1 MFIKKLLIT
10 YLLLLL
16 LSLHASES
24 NQKVTLYLDWL
35 NQFQFAGYYMAKEN
49 GYYTDLDLDV
59 NIIEYSKDTNND
71 ITQKVIKDEAVYGI
85 GKSSLIMDK
94 FEGNDIILLSSIFQ
108 NSPMAL
114 ISLSSSNIKTPKDL
128 INKKIMITNDAKE
141 SVSIKSLLMAEG
153 VNFQDLNTQNF
164 SSNEIN
170 DLINGNI
177 DAIACYLSN
186 EPFILKQKNIDFN
199 IIHPNNYNFDFYE
212 GILFTSQNEL
222 RNNPIRAQ
230 NFNQASIK
238 GWEYAF
244 NNIEKTA
251 KIIYEKYNTQ
261 NKSLESLIFE
271 GEVLKKLSKID
282 ENLLGNINPRTID
295 EIKRIYSL
303 FNLKSTN
310 IFFETESIILNK
322 THTLLNEN
330 DLNYLNTNQFTLLT
344 QADHIPFSFKNL
356 NELIGIEI
364 DFWKLISDKLSK
376 PFNIEEVLKDNILNI
391 FSNSIKVKFVYSFK
405 KESSD
410 KNVLS
415 NPIAKVP
422 LALATKNGVHYI
434 SDLNS
439 VEHVKIGVLKDLEI
453 FESLKKDYPN
463 VNFIEINTIDDGI
476 YRLKNNLLFGLI
488 DNLYT
493 LSHQIEQF
501 QIDELKINTTLK
513 YKINIYLEVKK
524 QNEQFIKIVN
534 KIIDSLSEKEKS
546 SIFNNYQLI
555 LYHNSI
561 DIYYILKFVIPLI
574 ILLSVF
580 IFLNYRLRNEIK
592 KREETE
598 KKLSDL
604 ANNDS
609 LTGIYNRRKIEELC
623 EAEIKRSERYLNE
636 LSVIFFDVNDFKIIN
651 DKLGHHKGDEVL
663 IKIASVISQNIR
675 TTDYFGRWGGDEF
688 LIVLPQTNLPKT
700 EHLIKILENIL
711 TTINFD
717 LKMDRKISCSFGL
730 SQYEKN
736 DTLDSFL
743 KRADESM
750 YVNKNNYRQSRLQQL

>member
-10 YLLLLL
+10 YLLLL

-49 GYYTDLDLDV
+49 GYYNDLDLDV
-59 NIIEYSKDTNND
+59 NIIEYSKDANND

-85 GKSSLIMDK
+85 GKSSLIIDK
-94 FEGNDIILLSSIFQ
+94 FAGNDIILLSSIFQ

-141 SVSIKSLLMAEG
+141 SVSIKSLLMSEG

-212 GILFTSQNEL
+212 GILFTSQKEL
-222 RNNPIRAQ
+222 KNNPIRAQ

-261 NKSLESLIFE
+261 NKSLELLIFE

-303 FNLKSTN
+303 LNLKSTH
-310 IFFETESIILNK
+310 ISFETESIILNK

-330 DLNYLNTNQFTLLT
+330 DLNYLNANQFTLLT

-439 VEHVKIGVLKDLEI
+439 VEHIKIGVLKDLEI
-453 FESLKKDYPN
+453 FESLKRDYPN

-555 LYHNSI
+555 LYHNNI

-598 KKLSDL
+598 IKLSNL

-623 EAEIKRSERYLNE
+623 EAELKRSERYSNE

-688 LIVLPQTNLPKT
+688 LIVLPQTNLYKT
-700 EHLIKILENIL
+700 EHLVKILENIL

-717 LKMDRKISCSFGL
+717 LKMNRKISCSFGL

-750 YVNKNNYRQSRLQQL
+750 YVNKYNYRQSKLQQL

>member
-10 YLLLLL
+10 YLLLL

-49 GYYTDLDLDV
+49 GYYNDLDLDV
-59 NIIEYSKDTNND
+59 NIIEYSKDANND

-85 GKSSLIMDK
+85 GKSSLIIDK
-94 FEGNDIILLSSIFQ
+94 FAGNDIILLSSIFQ

-141 SVSIKSLLMAEG
+141 SVSIKSLLMSEG

-177 DAIACYLSN
+177 DAITCYLSN

-212 GILFTSQNEL
+212 GILFTSQKEL
-222 RNNPIRAQ
+222 KNNPIRAQ

-303 FNLKSTN
+303 LNLMSTH
-310 IFFETESIILNK
+310 ISFETESIILNK

-330 DLNYLNTNQFTLLT
+330 DLNYLNANQFTLLT

-439 VEHVKIGVLKDLEI
+439 VEHIKIGVLKDLEI
-453 FESLKKDYPN
+453 FESLKRDYPN

-555 LYHNSI
+555 LYHNNI

-598 KKLSDL
+598 IKLSNL

-623 EAEIKRSERYLNE
+623 EAELKRSERYSNE

-688 LIVLPQTNLPKT
+688 LIVLPQTNLYKT
-700 EHLIKILENIL
+700 EHLVKILENIL

-717 LKMDRKISCSFGL
+717 LKMNRKISCSFGL

-750 YVNKNNYRQSRLQQL
+750 YVNKYNYRQSKLQQL

>member
-10 YLLLLL
+10 YLLLL

-49 GYYTDLDLDV
+49 GYYNDLDLDV
-59 NIIEYSKDTNND
+59 NIIEYSKDANND

-85 GKSSLIMDK
+85 GKSSLIIDK
-94 FEGNDIILLSSIFQ
+94 FAGNDIILLSSIFQ

-141 SVSIKSLLMAEG
+141 SVSIKSLLMSEG

-177 DAIACYLSN
+177 DAITCYLSN
-186 EPFILKQKNIDFN
+186 EPFTLKQKNIDFN

-212 GILFTSQNEL
+212 GILFTSQKEL
-222 RNNPIRAQ
+222 KNNPIRAQ

-261 NKSLESLIFE
+261 NKSLELLIFE

-303 FNLKSTN
+303 LNLKSTP
-310 IFFETESIILNK
+310 IYFETESIILNK

-330 DLNYLNTNQFTLLT
+330 DLNYLNANQFTLLT

-439 VEHVKIGVLKDLEI
+439 VEHIKIGVLKDLEI
-453 FESLKKDYPN
+453 FESLKRDYPN

-555 LYHNSI
+555 LYHNNI

-598 KKLSDL
+598 IKLSNL

-623 EAEIKRSERYLNE
+623 EAELKRSERYSNE

-688 LIVLPQTNLPKT
+688 LIVLPQTNLYKT
-700 EHLIKILENIL
+700 EHLVKILENIL

-717 LKMDRKISCSFGL
+717 LKMNRKISCSFGL

-750 YVNKNNYRQSRLQQL
+750 YVNKYNYRQSKLQQL

>member
-10 YLLLLL
+10 YLLLL

-49 GYYTDLDLDV
+49 GYYNDLDLDV
-59 NIIEYSKDTNND
+59 NIIEYSKDANND

-85 GKSSLIMDK
+85 GKSSLIIDK
-94 FEGNDIILLSSIFQ
+94 FAGNDIILLSSIFQ

-212 GILFTSQNEL
+212 GILFTSQKEL
-222 RNNPIRAQ
+222 KNNPIRAQ

-303 FNLKSTN
+303 LNLKSTH
-310 IFFETESIILNK
+310 ISFETESIILNK

-439 VEHVKIGVLKDLEI
+439 VEHIKIGVLKDLEI
-453 FESLKKDYPN
+453 FESLKRDYPN

-555 LYHNSI
+555 LYHNNI

-598 KKLSDL
+598 IKLSNL

-623 EAEIKRSERYLNE
+623 EAELKRSERYSNE

-688 LIVLPQTNLPKT
+688 LIVLPQTNLYKT
-700 EHLIKILENIL
+700 EHLVKILENIL

-750 YVNKNNYRQSRLQQL
+750 YVNKYNYRQSKLQQL

>member
-10 YLLLLL
+10 YLLLL

-49 GYYTDLDLDV
+49 GYYNDLDLDV
-59 NIIEYSKDTNND
+59 NIIEYSKDANND

-85 GKSSLIMDK
+85 GKSSLIIDK
-94 FEGNDIILLSSIFQ
+94 FAGNDIILLSSIFQ

-141 SVSIKSLLMAEG
+141 SVSIKSLLMSEG

-177 DAIACYLSN
+177 DAITCYLSN
-186 EPFILKQKNIDFN
+186 EPFTLKQKNIDFN

-212 GILFTSQNEL
+212 GILFTSQKEL
-222 RNNPIRAQ
+222 KNNPIRAQ

-261 NKSLESLIFE
+261 NKSLELLIFE

-303 FNLKSTN
+303 LNLKSTH
-310 IFFETESIILNK
+310 ISFETESIILNK

-439 VEHVKIGVLKDLEI
+439 VEHIKIGVLKDLEI
-453 FESLKKDYPN
+453 FESLKRDYPN

-555 LYHNSI
+555 LYHNNI

-598 KKLSDL
+598 IKLSNL

-623 EAEIKRSERYLNE
+623 EAELKRSERYSNE

-688 LIVLPQTNLPKT
+688 LIVLPQTNLYKT
-700 EHLIKILENIL
+700 EHLVKILENIL

-717 LKMDRKISCSFGL
+717 LKMNRKISCSFGL

-750 YVNKNNYRQSRLQQL
+750 YVNKYNYRQSKLQQL

>member
-10 YLLLLL
+10 YLLLL

-49 GYYTDLDLDV
+49 GYYNDLDLDV
-59 NIIEYSKDTNND
+59 NIIEYSKDANND

-85 GKSSLIMDK
+85 GKSSLIIDK
-94 FEGNDIILLSSIFQ
+94 FAGNDIILLSSIFQ

-212 GILFTSQNEL
+212 GILFTSQKEL
-222 RNNPIRAQ
+222 KNNPIRAQ

-261 NKSLESLIFE
+261 NKSLELLIFE

-303 FNLKSTN
+303 LNLKSTH
-310 IFFETESIILNK
+310 ISFETESIILNK

-439 VEHVKIGVLKDLEI
+439 VEHIKIGVLKDLEI
-453 FESLKKDYPN
+453 FESLKRDYPN

-501 QIDELKINTTLK
+501 QIDVLKINTTLK

-555 LYHNSI
+555 LYHNNI

-598 KKLSDL
+598 IKLSNL

-623 EAEIKRSERYLNE
+623 EAELKRSERYSNE

-688 LIVLPQTNLPKT
+688 LIVLPQTNLYKT
-700 EHLIKILENIL
+700 EHLVKILENIL

-717 LKMDRKISCSFGL
+717 LKMNRKISCSFGL

-750 YVNKNNYRQSRLQQL
+750 YVNKYNYRQSKLQQL

>member
-10 YLLLLL
+10 YLLLL

-49 GYYTDLDLDV
+49 GYYNDLDLDV
-59 NIIEYSKDTNND
+59 NIIEYSKDANND

-85 GKSSLIMDK
+85 GKSSLIIDK
-94 FEGNDIILLSSIFQ
+94 FAGNDIILLSSIFQ

-141 SVSIKSLLMAEG
+141 SVSIKSLLMSEG

-177 DAIACYLSN
+177 DAITCYLSN

-212 GILFTSQNEL
+212 GILFTSQKEL
-222 RNNPIRAQ
+222 KNNPIRAQ

-303 FNLKSTN
+303 LNLMSTH
-310 IFFETESIILNK
+310 ISFETESIILNK

-330 DLNYLNTNQFTLLT
+330 DLNYLNANQFTLLT

-439 VEHVKIGVLKDLEI
+439 VEHIKIGVLKDLEI
-453 FESLKKDYPN
+453 FESLKRDYPN

-555 LYHNSI
+555 LYHNNI

-592 KREETE
+592 KE
-598 KKLSDL
+598 KKQ
-604 ANNDS
+604 
-609 LTGIYNRRKIEELC
+609 K
-623 EAEIKRSERYLNE
+623 
-636 LSVIFFDVNDFKIIN
+636 
-651 DKLGHHKGDEVL
+651 
-663 IKIASVISQNIR
+663 
-675 TTDYFGRWGGDEF
+675 
-688 LIVLPQTNLPKT
+688 
-700 EHLIKILENIL
+700 
-711 TTINFD
+711 
-717 LKMDRKISCSFGL
+717 
-730 SQYEKN
+730 
-736 DTLDSFL
+736 
-743 KRADESM
+743 
-750 YVNKNNYRQSRLQQL
+750 

>member
-10 YLLLLL
+10 YLLLL

-49 GYYTDLDLDV
+49 GYYNDLDLDV
-59 NIIEYSKDTNND
+59 NIIEYSKDANND

-85 GKSSLIMDK
+85 GKSSLIIDK
-94 FEGNDIILLSSIFQ
+94 FAGNDIILLSSIFQ

-141 SVSIKSLLMAEG
+141 SVSIKSLLMSEG

-177 DAIACYLSN
+177 DAITCYLSN
-186 EPFILKQKNIDFN
+186 EPFTLKQKNIDFN

-212 GILFTSQNEL
+212 GILFTSQKEL
-222 RNNPIRAQ
+222 KNNPIRAQ

-303 FNLKSTN
+303 LNLKSTP
-310 IFFETESIILNK
+310 IYFETESIILNK

-330 DLNYLNTNQFTLLT
+330 DLNYLNANQFTLLT

-439 VEHVKIGVLKDLEI
+439 VEHIKIGVLKDLEI
-453 FESLKKDYPN
+453 FESLKRDYPN

-555 LYHNSI
+555 LYHNNI

-598 KKLSDL
+598 IKLSNL

-623 EAEIKRSERYLNE
+623 EAELKRSERYSNE

-688 LIVLPQTNLPKT
+688 LIVLPQTNLYKT
-700 EHLIKILENIL
+700 EHLVKILENIL

-717 LKMDRKISCSFGL
+717 LKMNRKISCSFGL

-750 YVNKNNYRQSRLQQL
+750 YVNKYNYRQSKLQQL

>member
-10 YLLLLL
+10 YLLLL

-49 GYYTDLDLDV
+49 GYYNDLDLDV
-59 NIIEYSKDTNND
+59 NIIEYSKDANND

-85 GKSSLIMDK
+85 GKSSLIIDK
-94 FEGNDIILLSSIFQ
+94 FAGNDIILLSSIFQ

-141 SVSIKSLLMAEG
+141 SVSIKSLLMSEG

-177 DAIACYLSN
+177 DAITCYLSN

-212 GILFTSQNEL
+212 GILFTSQKEL
-222 RNNPIRAQ
+222 KNNPIRAQ

-303 FNLKSTN
+303 LNLKSTH
-310 IFFETESIILNK
+310 ISFETESIILNK

-330 DLNYLNTNQFTLLT
+330 DLNYLNANQFTLLT

-439 VEHVKIGVLKDLEI
+439 VEHIKIGVLKDLEI
-453 FESLKKDYPN
+453 FESLKRDYPN

-555 LYHNSI
+555 LYHNNI

-598 KKLSDL
+598 IKLSNL

-623 EAEIKRSERYLNE
+623 EAELKRSERYSNE

-688 LIVLPQTNLPKT
+688 LIVLPQTNLYKT
-700 EHLIKILENIL
+700 EHLVKILENIL

-750 YVNKNNYRQSRLQQL
+750 YVNKYNYRQSKLQQL

>member
-10 YLLLLL
+10 YLLLL

-49 GYYTDLDLDV
+49 GYYNDLDLDV
-59 NIIEYSKDTNND
+59 NIIEYSKDANND

-85 GKSSLIMDK
+85 GKSSLIIDK
-94 FEGNDIILLSSIFQ
+94 FAGNDIILLSSIFQ

-141 SVSIKSLLMAEG
+141 SVSIKSLLMSEG

-177 DAIACYLSN
+177 DAITCYLSN

-212 GILFTSQNEL
+212 GILFTSQKEL
-222 RNNPIRAQ
+222 KNNPIRAQ

-303 FNLKSTN
+303 LNLKSTP
-310 IFFETESIILNK
+310 IYFETESIILNK

-330 DLNYLNTNQFTLLT
+330 DLNYLNANQFTLLT

-439 VEHVKIGVLKDLEI
+439 VEHIKIGVLKDLEI
-453 FESLKKDYPN
+453 FESLKRDYPN

-555 LYHNSI
+555 LYHNNI

-598 KKLSDL
+598 IKLSNL

-623 EAEIKRSERYLNE
+623 EAELKRSERYSNE

-688 LIVLPQTNLPKT
+688 LIVLPQTNLYKT
-700 EHLIKILENIL
+700 EHLVKILENIL

-717 LKMDRKISCSFGL
+717 LKMNRKISCSFGL

-750 YVNKNNYRQSRLQQL
+750 YVNKYNYRQSKLQQL

>member
-10 YLLLLL
+10 YLLLL

-49 GYYTDLDLDV
+49 GYYNDLDLDV
-59 NIIEYSKDTNND
+59 NIIEYSKDANND

-85 GKSSLIMDK
+85 GKSSLIIDK
-94 FEGNDIILLSSIFQ
+94 FAGNDIILLSSIFQ

-141 SVSIKSLLMAEG
+141 SVSIKSLLMSEG

-177 DAIACYLSN
+177 DAITCYLSN

-212 GILFTSQNEL
+212 GILFTSQKEL
-222 RNNPIRAQ
+222 KNNPIRAQ

-261 NKSLESLIFE
+261 NKSLELLIFE

-303 FNLKSTN
+303 LNLKSTH
-310 IFFETESIILNK
+310 ISFETESIILNK

-330 DLNYLNTNQFTLLT
+330 DLNYLNANQFTLLT

-439 VEHVKIGVLKDLEI
+439 VEHIKIGVLKDLEI
-453 FESLKKDYPN
+453 FESLKRDYPN

-555 LYHNSI
+555 LYHNNI

-598 KKLSDL
+598 IKLSNL

-623 EAEIKRSERYLNE
+623 EAELKRSERYSNE

-688 LIVLPQTNLPKT
+688 LIVLPQTNLYKT
-700 EHLIKILENIL
+700 EHLVKILENIL

-750 YVNKNNYRQSRLQQL
+750 YVNKYNYRQSKLQQL

>member
-10 YLLLLL
+10 YLLLL

-35 NQFQFAGYYMAKEN
+35 NQFQFAGYYIAKEN

-85 GKSSLIMDK
+85 GKSSLIIDK
-94 FEGNDIILLSSIFQ
+94 FAGNDIILLSSIFQ

-153 VNFQDLNTQNF
+153 VNFEDLNTQNF

-212 GILFTSQNEL
+212 GILFTSQKEL

-261 NKSLESLIFE
+261 NKSLELLIFE

-555 LYHNSI
+555 LYHNNV

-636 LSVIFFDVNDFKIIN
+636 LSVIFFDINDFKIIN

-688 LIVLPQTNLPKT
+688 LIVLPQTNLHKT

>member
-10 YLLLLL
+10 YLLLL

-35 NQFQFAGYYMAKEN
+35 NQFQFAGYYIANEN
-49 GYYTDLDLDV
+49 GYYNDLDLDV
-59 NIIEYSKDTNND
+59 NIIEYSKDANND

-85 GKSSLIMDK
+85 GKSSLIIDK
-94 FEGNDIILLSSIFQ
+94 FAGNDIILLSSIFQ

-141 SVSIKSLLMAEG
+141 SVSIKSLLMSEG

-212 GILFTSQNEL
+212 GILFTSQKEL
-222 RNNPIRAQ
+222 KNNPIRAQ

-261 NKSLESLIFE
+261 NKSLELLIFE

-282 ENLLGNINPRTID
+282 ENLLGNINTRTID

-303 FNLKSTN
+303 LNLKSTH
-310 IFFETESIILNK
+310 ISFETESIILNK

-344 QADHIPFSFKNL
+344 QAYHIPFSFKNL

-439 VEHVKIGVLKDLEI
+439 VEHIKIGVLKDLEI
-453 FESLKKDYPN
+453 FESLKRDYPN

-555 LYHNSI
+555 LYHNNI

-598 KKLSDL
+598 IKLSNL

-623 EAEIKRSERYLNE
+623 EAELKRSERYSNE

-651 DKLGHHKGDEVL
+651 DKLGNHKGDEVL

-688 LIVLPQTNLPKT
+688 LIVLPQTNLYKT
-700 EHLIKILENIL
+700 EHLVKILENIL

-717 LKMDRKISCSFGL
+717 LKMNRKISCSFGL

-750 YVNKNNYRQSRLQQL
+750 YVNKYNYRQSKLQQL

>member
-10 YLLLLL
+10 YLLLL

-49 GYYTDLDLDV
+49 GYYNDLDLDV
-59 NIIEYSKDTNND
+59 NIIEYSKDANND

-85 GKSSLIMDK
+85 GKSSLIIDK
-94 FEGNDIILLSSIFQ
+94 FAGNDIILLSSIFQ

-114 ISLSSSNIKTPKDL
+114 LSLSSSNIKTPKDL

-141 SVSIKSLLMAEG
+141 SVSIKSLLMSEG

-177 DAIACYLSN
+177 DAITCYLSN

-212 GILFTSQNEL
+212 GILFTSQKEL
-222 RNNPIRAQ
+222 KNNPIRAQ

-261 NKSLESLIFE
+261 NKSLELLIFE

-303 FNLKSTN
+303 LNLKSTH
-310 IFFETESIILNK
+310 ISFETESIILNK

-439 VEHVKIGVLKDLEI
+439 VEHIKIGVLKDLEI
-453 FESLKKDYPN
+453 FESLKRDYPN

-555 LYHNSI
+555 LYHNNI

-598 KKLSDL
+598 IKLSNL

-623 EAEIKRSERYLNE
+623 EAELKRSERYSNE

-688 LIVLPQTNLPKT
+688 LIVLPQTNLYKT
-700 EHLIKILENIL
+700 EHLVKILENIL

-717 LKMDRKISCSFGL
+717 LKMNRKISCSFGL

-750 YVNKNNYRQSRLQQL
+750 YVNKYNYRQSKLQQL

>member
-1 MFIKKLLIT
+1 MST
-10 YLLLLL
+10 
-16 LSLHASES
+16 H
-24 NQKVTLYLDWL
+24 
-35 NQFQFAGYYMAKEN
+35 
-49 GYYTDLDLDV
+49 
-59 NIIEYSKDTNND
+59 
-71 ITQKVIKDEAVYGI
+71 
-85 GKSSLIMDK
+85 
-94 FEGNDIILLSSIFQ
+94 
-108 NSPMAL
+108 
-114 ISLSSSNIKTPKDL
+114 IS
-128 INKKIMITNDAKE
+128 
-141 SVSIKSLLMAEG
+141 
-153 VNFQDLNTQNF
+153 
-164 SSNEIN
+164 
-170 DLINGNI
+170 
-177 DAIACYLSN
+177 
-186 EPFILKQKNIDFN
+186 
-199 IIHPNNYNFDFYE
+199 
-212 GILFTSQNEL
+212 
-222 RNNPIRAQ
+222 
-230 NFNQASIK
+230 
-238 GWEYAF
+238 
-244 NNIEKTA
+244 
-251 KIIYEKYNTQ
+251 
-261 NKSLESLIFE
+261 
-271 GEVLKKLSKID
+271 
-282 ENLLGNINPRTID
+282 
-295 EIKRIYSL
+295 
-303 FNLKSTN
+303 
-310 IFFETESIILNK
+310 FETESIILNK

-330 DLNYLNTNQFTLLT
+330 DLNYLNANQFTLLT

-439 VEHVKIGVLKDLEI
+439 VEHIKIGVLKDLEI
-453 FESLKKDYPN
+453 FESLKRDYPN

-555 LYHNSI
+555 LYHNNI

-598 KKLSDL
+598 IKLSNL

-623 EAEIKRSERYLNE
+623 EAELKRSERYSNE

-688 LIVLPQTNLPKT
+688 LIVLPQTNLYKT
-700 EHLIKILENIL
+700 EHLVKILENIL

-717 LKMDRKISCSFGL
+717 LKMNRKISCSFGL

-750 YVNKNNYRQSRLQQL
+750 YVNKYNYRQSKLQQL

>member
-10 YLLLLL
+10 YLLLL

-49 GYYTDLDLDV
+49 GYYNDLDLDV
-59 NIIEYSKDTNND
+59 NIIEYSKDANND

-85 GKSSLIMDK
+85 GKSSLIIDK
-94 FEGNDIILLSSIFQ
+94 FAGNDIILLSSIFQ

-141 SVSIKSLLMAEG
+141 SVSIKSLLMSEG

-177 DAIACYLSN
+177 DAITCYLSN
-186 EPFILKQKNIDFN
+186 EPFTLKQKNIDFN

-212 GILFTSQNEL
+212 GILFTSQKEL
-222 RNNPIRAQ
+222 KNNPIRAQ

-303 FNLKSTN
+303 LNLMSTH
-310 IFFETESIILNK
+310 ISFETESIILNK

-330 DLNYLNTNQFTLLT
+330 DLNYLNANQFTLLT

-439 VEHVKIGVLKDLEI
+439 VEHIKIGVLKDLEI
-453 FESLKKDYPN
+453 FESLKRDYPN

-555 LYHNSI
+555 LYHNNI

-598 KKLSDL
+598 IKLSNL

-623 EAEIKRSERYLNE
+623 EAELKRSERYSNE

-688 LIVLPQTNLPKT
+688 LIVLPQTNLYKT
-700 EHLIKILENIL
+700 EHLVKILENIL

-717 LKMDRKISCSFGL
+717 LKMNRKISCSFGL

-750 YVNKNNYRQSRLQQL
+750 YVNKYNYRQSKLQQL

>member
-10 YLLLLL
+10 YLLLL

-49 GYYTDLDLDV
+49 GYYNDLDLDV
-59 NIIEYSKDTNND
+59 NIIEYSKDANND

-85 GKSSLIMDK
+85 GKSSLIIDK
-94 FEGNDIILLSSIFQ
+94 FAGNDIILLSSIFQ

-141 SVSIKSLLMAEG
+141 SVSIKSLLMSEG

-177 DAIACYLSN
+177 DAITCYLSN
-186 EPFILKQKNIDFN
+186 EPFTLKQKNIDFN

-212 GILFTSQNEL
+212 GILFTSQKEL
-222 RNNPIRAQ
+222 KNNPIRAQ

-261 NKSLESLIFE
+261 NKSLELLIFE

-303 FNLKSTN
+303 LNLKSTP
-310 IFFETESIILNK
+310 IYFETESIILNK

-330 DLNYLNTNQFTLLT
+330 DLNYLNANQFTLLT

-439 VEHVKIGVLKDLEI
+439 VEHIKIGVLKDLEI
-453 FESLKKDYPN
+453 FESLKRDYPN

-555 LYHNSI
+555 LYHNNI

-598 KKLSDL
+598 IKLSNL

-623 EAEIKRSERYLNE
+623 EAELKRSERYSNE

-688 LIVLPQTNLPKT
+688 LIVLPQTNLYKT
-700 EHLIKILENIL
+700 EHLVKILENIL

-750 YVNKNNYRQSRLQQL
+750 YVNKYNYRQSKLQQL

>member
-10 YLLLLL
+10 YLLLL

-35 NQFQFAGYYMAKEN
+35 NQFQFAGYYIAKEN

-85 GKSSLIMDK
+85 GKSSLIIDK
-94 FEGNDIILLSSIFQ
+94 FAGNDIILLSSIFQ

-114 ISLSSSNIKTPKDL
+114 ISLSTSNIKTPKDL

-212 GILFTSQNEL
+212 GILFTSQKEL

-261 NKSLESLIFE
+261 NKSLELLIFE

-555 LYHNSI
+555 LYHNNV

-636 LSVIFFDVNDFKIIN
+636 LSVIFFDINDFKIIN

-688 LIVLPQTNLPKT
+688 LIVLPQTNLHKT

>member
-10 YLLLLL
+10 YLLLL

-49 GYYTDLDLDV
+49 GYYNDLDLDV
-59 NIIEYSKDTNND
+59 NIIEYSKDANND

-85 GKSSLIMDK
+85 GKSSLIIDK
-94 FEGNDIILLSSIFQ
+94 FAGNDIILLSSIFQ

-141 SVSIKSLLMAEG
+141 SVSIKSLLMSEG

-177 DAIACYLSN
+177 DAITCYLSN

-212 GILFTSQNEL
+212 GILFTSQKEL
-222 RNNPIRAQ
+222 KNNPIRAQ

-303 FNLKSTN
+303 LNLMSTH
-310 IFFETESIILNK
+310 ISFETESIILNK

-330 DLNYLNTNQFTLLT
+330 DLNYLNANQFTLLT

-439 VEHVKIGVLKDLEI
+439 VEHIKIGVLKDLEI
-453 FESLKKDYPN
+453 FESLKRDYPN

-555 LYHNSI
+555 LYHNNI

-598 KKLSDL
+598 IKLSNL

-623 EAEIKRSERYLNE
+623 EAELKRSERYSNE

-688 LIVLPQTNLPKT
+688 LIVLPQTNLYKT
-700 EHLIKILENIL
+700 EHLVKILENIL

-750 YVNKNNYRQSRLQQL
+750 YVNKYNYRQSKLQQL

>member
-10 YLLLLL
+10 YLLLL

-49 GYYTDLDLDV
+49 GYYNDLDLDV
-59 NIIEYSKDTNND
+59 NIIEYSKDANND

-85 GKSSLIMDK
+85 GKSSLIIDK
-94 FEGNDIILLSSIFQ
+94 FAGNDIILLSSIFQ

-141 SVSIKSLLMAEG
+141 SVSIKSLLMSEG

-177 DAIACYLSN
+177 DAITCYLSN

-212 GILFTSQNEL
+212 GILFTSQKEL
-222 RNNPIRAQ
+222 KNNPIRAQ

-261 NKSLESLIFE
+261 NKSLELLIFE

-303 FNLKSTN
+303 LNLMSTH
-310 IFFETESIILNK
+310 ISFETESIILNK

-330 DLNYLNTNQFTLLT
+330 DLNYLNANQFTLLT

-439 VEHVKIGVLKDLEI
+439 VEHIKIGVLKDLEI
-453 FESLKKDYPN
+453 FESLKRDYPN

-555 LYHNSI
+555 LYHNNI

-598 KKLSDL
+598 IKLSNL

-623 EAEIKRSERYLNE
+623 EAELKRSERYSNE

-688 LIVLPQTNLPKT
+688 LIVLPQTNLYKT
-700 EHLIKILENIL
+700 EHLVKILENIL

-750 YVNKNNYRQSRLQQL
+750 YVNKYNYRQSKLQQL

>member
-10 YLLLLL
+10 YLLLL

-49 GYYTDLDLDV
+49 GYYNDLDLDV
-59 NIIEYSKDTNND
+59 NIIEYSKDANND

-85 GKSSLIMDK
+85 GKSSLIIDK
-94 FEGNDIILLSSIFQ
+94 FAGNDIILLSSIFQ

-141 SVSIKSLLMAEG
+141 SVSIKSLLMSEG

-177 DAIACYLSN
+177 DAITCYLSN

-212 GILFTSQNEL
+212 GILFTSQKEL
-222 RNNPIRAQ
+222 KNNPIRAQ

-261 NKSLESLIFE
+261 NKSLELLIFE

-303 FNLKSTN
+303 LNLKSTP
-310 IFFETESIILNK
+310 IYFETESIILNK

-410 KNVLS
+410 KNILS

-439 VEHVKIGVLKDLEI
+439 VEHIKIGVLKDLEI
-453 FESLKKDYPN
+453 FESLKRDYPN

-555 LYHNSI
+555 LYHNNI

-598 KKLSDL
+598 IKLSNL

-623 EAEIKRSERYLNE
+623 EAELKRSERYSNE

-688 LIVLPQTNLPKT
+688 LIVLPQTNLYKT

-750 YVNKNNYRQSRLQQL
+750 YVNKYNYRQSKLQQL

>member
-10 YLLLLL
+10 YLLLL

-49 GYYTDLDLDV
+49 GYYNDLDLDV
-59 NIIEYSKDTNND
+59 NIIEYSKDANND

-85 GKSSLIMDK
+85 GKSSLIIDK
-94 FEGNDIILLSSIFQ
+94 FAGNDIILLSSIFQ

-141 SVSIKSLLMAEG
+141 SVSIKSLLMSEG

-212 GILFTSQNEL
+212 GILFTSQKEL
-222 RNNPIRAQ
+222 KNNPIRAQ

-261 NKSLESLIFE
+261 NKSLELLIFE

-303 FNLKSTN
+303 LNLKSTH
-310 IFFETESIILNK
+310 ISFETESIILNK

-439 VEHVKIGVLKDLEI
+439 VEHIKIGVLKDLEI
-453 FESLKKDYPN
+453 FESLKRDYPN

-501 QIDELKINTTLK
+501 QIDVLKINTTLK

-555 LYHNSI
+555 LYHNNI

-598 KKLSDL
+598 IKLSNL

-623 EAEIKRSERYLNE
+623 EAELKRSERYSNE

-688 LIVLPQTNLPKT
+688 LIVLPQTNLYKT
-700 EHLIKILENIL
+700 EHLVKILENIL

-717 LKMDRKISCSFGL
+717 LKMNRKISCSFGL

-750 YVNKNNYRQSRLQQL
+750 YVNKYNYRQSKLQQL

>member
-10 YLLLLL
+10 YLLLL

-49 GYYTDLDLDV
+49 GYYNDLDLDV
-59 NIIEYSKDTNND
+59 NIIEYSKDANND

-85 GKSSLIMDK
+85 GKSSLIIDK
-94 FEGNDIILLSSIFQ
+94 FAGNDIILLSSIFQ

-141 SVSIKSLLMAEG
+141 SVSIKSLLMSEG

-212 GILFTSQNEL
+212 GILFTSQKEL
-222 RNNPIRAQ
+222 KNNPIRAQ

-261 NKSLESLIFE
+261 NKSLELLIFE

-303 FNLKSTN
+303 LNLMSTH
-310 IFFETESIILNK
+310 ISFETESIILNK

-330 DLNYLNTNQFTLLT
+330 DLNYLNANQFTLLT

-439 VEHVKIGVLKDLEI
+439 VEHIKIGVLKDLEI
-453 FESLKKDYPN
+453 FESLKRDYPN

-555 LYHNSI
+555 LYHNNI

-598 KKLSDL
+598 IKLSNL

-623 EAEIKRSERYLNE
+623 EAELKRSERYSNE

-688 LIVLPQTNLPKT
+688 LIVLPQTNLYKT
-700 EHLIKILENIL
+700 EHLVKILENIL

-717 LKMDRKISCSFGL
+717 LKMNRKISCSFGL

-750 YVNKNNYRQSRLQQL
+750 YVNKYNYRQSKLQQL

>member
-10 YLLLLL
+10 YLLLL

-49 GYYTDLDLDV
+49 GYYNDLDLDV
-59 NIIEYSKDTNND
+59 NIIEYSKDANND

-85 GKSSLIMDK
+85 GKSSLIIDK
-94 FEGNDIILLSSIFQ
+94 FAGNDIILLSSIFQ

-141 SVSIKSLLMAEG
+141 SVSIKSLLMSEG

-177 DAIACYLSN
+177 DAITCYLSN

-212 GILFTSQNEL
+212 GILFTSQKEL
-222 RNNPIRAQ
+222 KNNPIRAQ

-261 NKSLESLIFE
+261 NKSLELLIFE

-303 FNLKSTN
+303 LNLKSTP
-310 IFFETESIILNK
+310 IYFETESIILNK

-439 VEHVKIGVLKDLEI
+439 VEHIKIGVLKDLEI
-453 FESLKKDYPN
+453 FESLKRDYPN

-555 LYHNSI
+555 LYHNNI

-598 KKLSDL
+598 IKLSNL

-623 EAEIKRSERYLNE
+623 EAELKRSERYSNE

-688 LIVLPQTNLPKT
+688 LIVLPQTNLYKT
-700 EHLIKILENIL
+700 EHLVKILENIL

-717 LKMDRKISCSFGL
+717 LKMNRKISCSFGL

-750 YVNKNNYRQSRLQQL
+750 YVNKYNYRQSKLQQL